1 MDLRIV
7 SYVYIDTLGII
18 EDYFLD
24 KNASKE
30 RIMEA
35 IIDYVSRLDDCEY
48 YLIGATETEEI
59 YKEIR
64 FLLDTYSQ

>member
-7 SYVYIDTLGII
+7 SYVYIDTFGII

-24 KNASKE
+24 KNASKD

-35 IIDYVSRLDDCEY
+35 IIDYVAQLEDCEY

-59 YKEIR
+59 YREICS
-64 FLLDTYSQ
+64 LLGKDSQ

>member
-7 SYVYIDTLGII
+7 AYVYIDTFGII

-35 IIDYVSRLDDCEY
+35 IIDYVAQLEDYEY
-48 YLIGATETEEI
+48 YLIGTTETEAI
-59 YKEIR
+59 YKEICS
-64 FLLDTYSQ
+64 LLGKDSQ